1 MMKKVKI
8 NEDLHEG
15 HTLYEYRGQTLD
27 VGVVVPD
34 CDGNSIA
41 VIVKTPDG
49 QRLSCDSNY
58 FSFAE

>member
-8 NEDLHEG
+8 NEDLQEG

-41 VIVKTPDG
+41 VIVKT
-49 QRLSCDSNY
+49 RWTKIILR
-58 FSFAE
+58 